1 MSDDSFKIVAR
12 LDVPKSAKLI
22 KEDIPKIENQLK
34 SDRINITAAI
44 NIKESKRLIQSQLN
58 TISNGI
64 DSPKINLNVSIDKK
78 AVNTANNIGASIKE
92 VGNNASHAEKYN

>member
-58 TISNGI
+58 TI
-64 DSPKINLNVSIDKK
+64 
-78 AVNTANNIGASIKE
+78 
-92 VGNNASHAEKYN
+92 